1 MDYEITPEQI
11 GDRYGMAAQRMIE
24 AIVNH
29 TEEHLYNEDGSP
41 KLDRAEVAVAV
52 DRLIGLLRHEA
63 SLIKDT
69 AFEAYEINNADESQ
83 KELF

>member
-11 GDRYGMAAQRMIE
+11 GDRYGVAVDRMIE

-29 TEEHLYNEDGSP
+29 AEEYLYNEDGSP
-41 KLDRAEVAVAV
+41 KVDPAEVAVAV
-52 DRLIGLLRHEA
+52 DRLISLLRHEA